1 MFTSASLHNINIEDE
16 PIIVNSGVLGTGAC
30 ESPAHGEPQII
41 DPKQRRRKRDRARRA
56 SMSAEERALI
66 NQRRRQ
72 SYHAKKSQRSEEIIE
87 CEKLRNRLPARKQG
101 KCEYKRR
108 MKEYKANNLHPD
120 SIAMANP
127 QFVPRLIFLSPVEP
141 VKSANEWV
149 VQEFSGAP
157 VYIQPS
163 VEQ

>member
-1 MFTSASLHNINIEDE
+1 
-16 PIIVNSGVLGTGAC
+16 
-30 ESPAHGEPQII
+30 
-41 DPKQRRRKRDRARRA
+41 
-56 SMSAEERALI
+56 MSAEERALI

-87 CEKLRNRLPARKQG
+87 CEKIRNRLPARKQG

-141 VKSANEWV
+141 VKSASEWV
-149 VQEFSGAP
+149 VQESSGAP